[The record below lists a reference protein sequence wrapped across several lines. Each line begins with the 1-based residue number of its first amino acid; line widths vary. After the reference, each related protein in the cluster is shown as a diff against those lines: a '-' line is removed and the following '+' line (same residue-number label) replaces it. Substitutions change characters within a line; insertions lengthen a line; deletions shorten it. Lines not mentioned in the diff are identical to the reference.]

1 MWITR
6 VEGKAF
12 THEVRW
18 SGRSNRTHPSTS
30 FFFFSNN
37 ERDDK
42 KREKRERETLIAIPE
57 WRDRDTVKRSANI
70 RNPWNITVV
79 LKRATRGG
87 CLHLDYVF
95 MGLYEERKGEGWS
108 CNPSSITN
116 IVLKRVI
123 ASNTVATLFNILFFR
138 AKAWNKLIENSRR
151 LFQDWSRE
159 RL

>member
-1 MWITR
+1 MWKERHLRTR
-6 VEGKAF
+6 FVDQVDRIEF
-12 THEVRW
+12 IHQL
-18 SGRSNRTHPSTS
+18 H
-30 FFFFSNN
+30 FFFFFRTTK
-37 ERDDK
+37 EMIK
-42 KREKRERETLIAIPE
+42 KEKRETLIAIPE